1 MKVLGI
7 IKTMVKQ
14 SEIQNVVKRIAERYK
29 PEKIYLFGSFAWGE
43 PNKDS
48 DVDFFIVKETS
59 ERKFDR
65 QLKVRRI
72 ISGDLPADIVV
83 YNNQEI
89 KERVSLGDF
98 FVKKILN
105 QGKLVYDCATN

>member
-1 MKVLGI
+1 MIRQK
-7 IKTMVKQ
+7 
-14 SEIQNVVKRIAERYK
+14 EIQDVVKRIAENYK
-29 PEKIYLFGSFAWGE
+29 PEKIYLFGSFAWGK

-48 DVDFFIVKETS
+48 DVDFFIVKETKI
-59 ERKFDR
+59 RKFNR
-65 QLKVRRI
+65 QLRVRDI
-72 ISGDLPADIVV
+72 VNGDLPVDILV
-83 YNNQEI
+83 YNNKEI